1 MIPLVYEIY
10 KLKVVVFALWFAL
23 CNHDIMEGS
32 KQQTG
37 SRQQTVFWSSER
49 TVI

>member
-23 CNHDIMEGS
+23 RNHDIME
-32 KQQTG
+32 G